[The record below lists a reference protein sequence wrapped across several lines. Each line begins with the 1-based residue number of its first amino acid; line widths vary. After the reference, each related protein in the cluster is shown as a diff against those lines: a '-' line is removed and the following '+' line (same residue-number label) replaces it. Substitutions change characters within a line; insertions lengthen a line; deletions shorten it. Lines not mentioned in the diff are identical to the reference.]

1 MVRDKSCL
9 VRLICHLLGVLS
21 IALCA
26 IAVSPAAAQAGTV
39 DWSFPGQIGSPDRF
53 TASPRLL
60 EDKGGVL
67 HAFWVE
73 NPMTERDAG
82 ETEAVMYSRWNG
94 AEWLAPR
101 DILVAP
107 SGYAIADLSV
117 AVGPD
122 NAIHLVM
129 IDSSGG
135 GALYHTVVPADE
147 AGVPQ
152 AWSPMAALASE
163 TVSSASLIAAGERL
177 ILLYSDRQ
185 PPFEARVIWSDD
197 GGNTWSDSILLSPN
211 VAFDEAVVDV
221 SIAFGPDGGLHA
233 AWASYSYPEGYPPTR
248 IEYSSSSDGGLT
260 WRPPVLIVEGQYGF
274 PNVTVSSS
282 GTVYIAY
289 NGAAAIRGRY
299 MAMSPDGGEN
309 WDTPVRIAP
318 EIGGLT
324 GNDVAIDSAG
334 TLHWVSSSHQG
345 GINGI
350 AYARSSDGRQWT
362 TPEKIAGKLSTI
374 IDDDRGGYEPV
385 IMATEG
391 NRLHV
396 LYIQGGH
403 VGIEYVTGRSSAP
416 HVAPPG
422 FEAPVRVTL
431 DDDEP
436 TVAVEVAPAQEPTPL
451 PVGQFDRASPTR
463 NAFPLSTV
471 LWISLLPSLLF
482 LAALIA
488 LRRRPR

>member
-1 MVRDKSCL
+1 MVRDKPYL
-9 VRLICHLLGVLS
+9 VHLIRHLIGVLS

-26 IAVSPAAAQAGTV
+26 IAISPVAAQAGTV
-39 DWSFPGQIGSPDRF
+39 DWGSSGQIGSPDRF

-73 NPMTERDAG
+73 NPMPERDTG

-94 AEWLAPR
+94 AEWMAPR

-107 SGYAIADLSV
+107 SRYAIGGLSV

-122 NAIHLVM
+122 NVIHLVM

-135 GALYHTVVPADE
+135 GTLYHTSAPADS

-152 AWSPMAALASE
+152 AWSPMTAPVPE
-163 TVSSASLIAAGERL
+163 TVSGASLIATGERL

-185 PPFEARVIWSDD
+185 PPFEARVVWSDD
-197 GGNTWSDSILLSPN
+197 DGNTWSDSILLSPN

-221 SIAFGPDGGLHA
+221 SIASGPGGVLHV

-248 IEYSSSSDGGLT
+248 IEYSSSSDSGLT
-260 WRPPVLIVEGQYGF
+260 WRSPVLIVEGQYGL
-274 PNVTVSSS
+274 PDVTISSS

-299 MAMSPDGGEN
+299 MAVSPDGGEN
-309 WDTPVRIAP
+309 WDMPVRIAP

-362 TPEKIAGKLSTI
+362 TPVKIAGKLSTTI
-374 IDDDRGGYEPV
+374 IDDRGGYEPV

-391 NRLHV
+391 NLLHV
-396 LYIQGGH
+396 LYISGGH
-403 VGIEYVTGRSSAP
+403 IGIEYVTGGSSAP
-416 HVAPPG
+416 YVVPPG
-422 FEAPVRVTL
+422 IEAPVRIASG
-431 DDDEP
+431 DDEP
-436 TVAVEVAPAQEPTPL
+436 TAPVEIAPAQEPTPL
-451 PVGQFDRASPTR
+451 PVEQFNRASPTR
-463 NAFPLSTV
+463 SAFSLSTV
-471 LWISLLPSLLF
+471 LWIGLLPSLIF
-482 LAALIA
+482 LAVLIA